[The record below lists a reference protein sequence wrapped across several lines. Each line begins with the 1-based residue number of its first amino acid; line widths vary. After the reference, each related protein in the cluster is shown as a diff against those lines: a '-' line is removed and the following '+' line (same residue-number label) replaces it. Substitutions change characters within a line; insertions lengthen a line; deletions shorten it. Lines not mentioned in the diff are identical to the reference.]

1 MPTCLSGHVG
11 KEERDM
17 PRLSQLPEGYLRDNG
32 KAGPG
37 VPVDLEG
44 GAVSLLKGMENHLN
58 VGHLSVRTSIK
69 NTNSVKRHQADDKFI
84 SHDEMHDMLGL
95 LVK

>member
-1 MPTCLSGHVG
+1 
-11 KEERDM
+11 M
-17 PRLSQLPEGYLRDNG
+17 PRLSQLPEGHLRDNG